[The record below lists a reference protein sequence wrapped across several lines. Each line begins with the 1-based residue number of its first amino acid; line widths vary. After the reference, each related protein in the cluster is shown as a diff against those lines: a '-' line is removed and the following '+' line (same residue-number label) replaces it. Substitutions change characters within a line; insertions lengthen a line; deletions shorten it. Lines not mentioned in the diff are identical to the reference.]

1 VILKGDGMSERLSL
15 TIDGFQAGFISTQH
29 ASDGEILISYQMG
42 GSGPPLLLLHGFP
55 QTKMIWHRVAPAL
68 AKHFTV
74 IASDLRGYG
83 ASSKPQGLADH
94 STYSK
99 RAMASDQAQLMNAL
113 GFSHY
118 GVLGHDRGG
127 RVAHRLALDYG
138 KQVNKLMVLD
148 ISPTLAM
155 YEQTTMQFASSY
167 WHWFFLIQKAPIP
180 ETMIGANTE
189 FFMKQF
195 MGGRHAGLSIFAPE
209 CWQEYVL
216 AMSDPACL
224 HAMCEDYRAAAS
236 IDLEHDRQSIAQ
248 KQLIEMP
255 VRVLWGEFGQVNAC
269 FKPLEDWQKLGTDV
283 SGQTLQSGHYI
294 PEEIPEILIAEA
306 LTFFAAPP

>member
-1 VILKGDGMSERLSL
+1 MSERLPL

-209 CWQEYVL
+209 CWQEYIL

-236 IDLEHDRQSIAQ
+236 IDLEHDRQTIAQ
-248 KQLIEMP
+248 KQLLEMP

-294 PEEIPEILIAEA
+294 PEEIPEGLIAEA
-306 LTFFAAPP
+306 LSFFRN

>member
-1 VILKGDGMSERLSL
+1 VILKGDGMSERLLL
-15 TIDGFQAGFISTQH
+15 TIDGFQAGLISTQH

-236 IDLEHDRQSIAQ
+236 IDLEHDRQTIAQ
-248 KQLIEMP
+248 KQLLEMP

-294 PEEIPEILIAEA
+294 PEEIPEGLIAEA
-306 LTFFAAPP
+306 LSFFRD

>member
-1 VILKGDGMSERLSL
+1 MSKRLPL
-15 TIDGFQAGFISTQH
+15 TIDGFQAGLISTQH

-209 CWQEYVL
+209 CWHEYIL

-236 IDLEHDRQSIAQ
+236 IDLEHDRQTIAQ
-248 KQLIEMP
+248 KQLLEMP

-294 PEEIPEILIAEA
+294 PEEIPEGLIAEA
-306 LTFFAAPP
+306 LSFFRD

>member
-1 VILKGDGMSERLSL
+1 MSKRLPL
-15 TIDGFQAGFISTQH
+15 TIDGFQAGLISTQH

-155 YEQTTMQFASSY
+155 YEQTSMQFASSY

-248 KQLIEMP
+248 KQLLEMP

-283 SGQTLQSGHYI
+283 SGQILQSGHYI
-294 PEEIPEILIAEA
+294 PEEIPEGLIAEA
-306 LTFFAAPP
+306 LSFFRD

>member
-1 VILKGDGMSERLSL
+1 VILKGDGMSKRLPL
-15 TIDGFQAGFISTQH
+15 TIDGFQAGLISTQH

-83 ASSKPQGLADH
+83 ASSKPPGLTDH
-94 STYSK
+94 SNYSK
-99 RAMASDQAQLMNAL
+99 RAMANDQAQLMNAL

-195 MGGRHAGLSIFAPE
+195 MGGRHAGLSIF
-209 CWQEYVL
+209 W
-216 AMSDPACL
+216 
-224 HAMCEDYRAAAS
+224 R
-236 IDLEHDRQSIAQ
+236 
-248 KQLIEMP
+248 
-255 VRVLWGEFGQVNAC
+255 
-269 FKPLEDWQKLGTDV
+269 
-283 SGQTLQSGHYI
+283 
-294 PEEIPEILIAEA
+294 
-306 LTFFAAPP
+306 

>member
-1 VILKGDGMSERLSL
+1 VILKGDGMSKRLPL

-83 ASSKPQGLADH
+83 ASSKPQGFADH

-195 MGGRHAGLSIFAPE
+195 MGGRHAGLSIFASE

-216 AMSDPACL
+216 GMSDPACL

-236 IDLEHDRQSIAQ
+236 IDIEHDRQTIAQ
-248 KQLIEMP
+248 KQLLEMP

-294 PEEIPEILIAEA
+294 PEEIPEGLIAEA
-306 LTFFAAPP
+306 LSFFRD

>member
-1 VILKGDGMSERLSL
+1 MSKRLPL
-15 TIDGFQAGFISTQH
+15 TIDGFQAGLISTQH

-248 KQLIEMP
+248 KQLLEMP

-294 PEEIPEILIAEA
+294 PEEIPEGLIAEA
-306 LTFFAAPP
+306 RAFFAAPA

>member
-1 VILKGDGMSERLSL
+1 MSERLPL
-15 TIDGFQAGFISTQH
+15 TIDGFQAGLISTQH

-83 ASSKPQGLADH
+83 ASSKPPGLTDH
-94 STYSK
+94 SNYSK
-99 RAMASDQAQLMNAL
+99 RAMANDQAQLMNAL

-167 WHWFFLIQKAPIP
+167 WHWFFLIQKVPIP

-248 KQLIEMP
+248 KQLLEMP

-294 PEEIPEILIAEA
+294 PEEIPEGLIAEA
-306 LTFFAAPP
+306 LSFFRD

>member
-1 VILKGDGMSERLSL
+1 MSERLPL
-15 TIDGFQAGFISTQH
+15 TIDGFQAGLISTQH

-248 KQLIEMP
+248 KQLLEMP

-283 SGQTLQSGHYI
+283 SGQILQSGHYI
-294 PEEIPEILIAEA
+294 PEEIPEGLIAEA
-306 LTFFAAPP
+306 LSFFRD

>member
-1 VILKGDGMSERLSL
+1 MSERLPL

-248 KQLIEMP
+248 KQLLEMP

-294 PEEIPEILIAEA
+294 PEEIPEGLIAEA
-306 LTFFAAPP
+306 LSFFRD

>member
-1 VILKGDGMSERLSL
+1 MSKRLPL
-15 TIDGFQAGFISTQH
+15 TIDGFQAGLISTQH

-236 IDLEHDRQSIAQ
+236 IDIEHDRKTIAQ
-248 KQLIEMP
+248 KQLLEMP

-294 PEEIPEILIAEA
+294 PEEIPEGLIAEA
-306 LTFFAAPP
+306 LSFFRD

>member
-1 VILKGDGMSERLSL
+1 MSERLPL

-155 YEQTTMQFASSY
+155 YEQTSMQFARGY

-236 IDLEHDRQSIAQ
+236 IDIEHDRQTIAQ
-248 KQLIEMP
+248 KQLLEMP

-294 PEEIPEILIAEA
+294 PEEIPEGLIAEA
-306 LTFFAAPP
+306 LSFFRD

>member
-1 VILKGDGMSERLSL
+1 MSKRLPL
-15 TIDGFQAGFISTQH
+15 TIDGFQAGLISTQH

-248 KQLIEMP
+248 KQLLEMP

-283 SGQTLQSGHYI
+283 SGQILQSGHYI
-294 PEEIPEILIAEA
+294 PEEIPEGLIAEA
-306 LTFFAAPP
+306 LSFFRD

>member
-1 VILKGDGMSERLSL
+1 MSKRLPL

-236 IDLEHDRQSIAQ
+236 IDLEHDRQTIAQ
-248 KQLIEMP
+248 KQLLEMP

-294 PEEIPEILIAEA
+294 PEEIPEGLIAEA
-306 LTFFAAPP
+306 LSFFRD

>member
-1 VILKGDGMSERLSL
+1 MSKRLPL
-15 TIDGFQAGFISTQH
+15 TIDGFQAGLISTQH

-236 IDLEHDRQSIAQ
+236 IDLEHDRQTIAQ
-248 KQLIEMP
+248 KQLLEIP

-294 PEEIPEILIAEA
+294 PEEIPEGLIAEA
-306 LTFFAAPP
+306 LSFFRD

>member
-1 VILKGDGMSERLSL
+1 VILKGDGMSKRLPL

-29 ASDGEILISYQMG
+29 ASDEEILISYQMG

-155 YEQTTMQFASSY
+155 YKQTTMQFASSY

-209 CWQEYVL
+209 CWQEYIL

-236 IDLEHDRQSIAQ
+236 IDLEHDRQTIAQ
-248 KQLIEMP
+248 KQLLEMP

-294 PEEIPEILIAEA
+294 PEEIPEGLIAEA
-306 LTFFAAPP
+306 LSFFRD

>member
-1 VILKGDGMSERLSL
+1 MSKRLPL
-15 TIDGFQAGFISTQH
+15 TIDGFQAGLISTQH
-29 ASDGEILISYQMG
+29 ASDGEILISYQMA

-236 IDLEHDRQSIAQ
+236 IDLEHDRQTIAQ
-248 KQLIEMP
+248 KQLLEMP
-255 VRVLWGEFGQVNAC
+255 VRVLWGEFGQVDAC

-294 PEEIPEILIAEA
+294 PEEIPEGLIAEA
-306 LTFFAAPP
+306 LSFFRD

>member
-1 VILKGDGMSERLSL
+1 VILKGDGMSKRLPL

-29 ASDGEILISYQMG
+29 ASDEEILISYQMG

-83 ASSKPQGLADH
+83 ASSKPPGLTDH
-94 STYSK
+94 SNYSK
-99 RAMASDQAQLMNAL
+99 RAMANDQAQLMNAL

-155 YEQTTMQFASSY
+155 YEQTSMQFASSY

-248 KQLIEMP
+248 KQLLEMP
-255 VRVLWGEFGQVNAC
+255 MRVLWGEFGQVNAC

-294 PEEIPEILIAEA
+294 PEEIPEGLIAEA
-306 LTFFAAPP
+306 LSFFRD

>member
-1 VILKGDGMSERLSL
+1 MSKRLPL
-15 TIDGFQAGFISTQH
+15 TIDGFQAGLISTQH

-180 ETMIGANTE
+180 ETIIGANTE

-236 IDLEHDRQSIAQ
+236 IDLEHDRQTIAQ
-248 KQLIEMP
+248 KQLLEMP

-283 SGQTLQSGHYI
+283 SGQILQSGHYI
-294 PEEIPEILIAEA
+294 PEEIPEGLIAEA
-306 LTFFAAPP
+306 LSFFRD

>member
-1 VILKGDGMSERLSL
+1 MSKRLPL
-15 TIDGFQAGFISTQH
+15 TIDGFQAGLISTQH

-155 YEQTTMQFASSY
+155 YEQTSMQFASSY

-209 CWQEYVL
+209 CWQEYIL

-236 IDLEHDRQSIAQ
+236 IDLEHDRQTIAQ
-248 KQLIEMP
+248 KQLLEMP

-283 SGQTLQSGHYI
+283 SGQILQSGHYI
-294 PEEIPEILIAEA
+294 PEEIPEGLIAEA
-306 LTFFAAPP
+306 LSFFRD

>member
-1 VILKGDGMSERLSL
+1 MSERLPL
-15 TIDGFQAGFISTQH
+15 TIDGFQAGLISTQH

-209 CWQEYVL
+209 CWHEYIL

-236 IDLEHDRQSIAQ
+236 IDLEHDRQTIAQ
-248 KQLIEMP
+248 KQLLEMP

-283 SGQTLQSGHYI
+283 SGQILQSGHYI
-294 PEEIPEILIAEA
+294 PEEIPEGLIAEA
-306 LTFFAAPP
+306 LSFFRD

>member
-1 VILKGDGMSERLSL
+1 
-15 TIDGFQAGFISTQH
+15 
-29 ASDGEILISYQMG
+29 MG

-236 IDLEHDRQSIAQ
+236 IDLEHDRQTIAQ
-248 KQLIEMP
+248 KQLLEMP

-269 FKPLEDWQKLGTDV
+269 FNPLADWQALASHVT
-283 SGQTLQSGHYI
+283 GQTVPSGHYI

>member
-1 VILKGDGMSERLSL
+1 MSKRLPL

-29 ASDGEILISYQMG
+29 ASDEEILISYQMG

-155 YEQTTMQFASSY
+155 YEQTSMQFASSY

-248 KQLIEMP
+248 KQLLEMP

-283 SGQTLQSGHYI
+283 SGQILQSGHYI
-294 PEEIPEILIAEA
+294 PEEIPEGLIAEA
-306 LTFFAAPP
+306 LSFFRD

>member
-1 VILKGDGMSERLSL
+1 MSKRLPL

-29 ASDGEILISYQMG
+29 ASDEEILISYQMG

-180 ETMIGANTE
+180 ETMIGANIE

-236 IDLEHDRQSIAQ
+236 IDLEHDRQTIAQ
-248 KQLIEMP
+248 KQLLEIP
-255 VRVLWGEFGQVNAC
+255 VRVLWGELGQVNAC

-294 PEEIPEILIAEA
+294 PEEIPEGLIAEA
-306 LTFFAAPP
+306 LSFFRD

>member
-1 VILKGDGMSERLSL
+1 VILKGDGMSKRLPL
-15 TIDGFQAGFISTQH
+15 TIDGFQAGLISTQH

-155 YEQTTMQFASSY
+155 YEQTSMQFASSY

-248 KQLIEMP
+248 KQLLEMP

-283 SGQTLQSGHYI
+283 SGQILQSGHYI
-294 PEEIPEILIAEA
+294 PEEIPEGLIAEA
-306 LTFFAAPP
+306 LSFFRD

>member
-1 VILKGDGMSERLSL
+1 VILKGDGMSKRLPL
-15 TIDGFQAGFISTQH
+15 TIDGFQAGLISTQH

-248 KQLIEMP
+248 KQLLEMP

-294 PEEIPEILIAEA
+294 PEEIPEGLIAEA
-306 LTFFAAPP
+306 RAFFAAPA

>member
-1 VILKGDGMSERLSL
+1 VILKGDGMSERLPL
-15 TIDGFQAGFISTQH
+15 TIDGFQAGLISTQH

-236 IDLEHDRQSIAQ
+236 IDLEHDRQTIAQ
-248 KQLIEMP
+248 KQLLEMP

-294 PEEIPEILIAEA
+294 PEEIPEGLIAEA
-306 LTFFAAPP
+306 LSFFRD

>member
-1 VILKGDGMSERLSL
+1 MSERLPL
-15 TIDGFQAGFISTQH
+15 TIDGFRAGFISTQH

-236 IDLEHDRQSIAQ
+236 IDLEHDRQTIAQ
-248 KQLIEMP
+248 KQLLEMP

-294 PEEIPEILIAEA
+294 PEEIPEGLIAEA
-306 LTFFAAPP
+306 LSFFRD

>member
-1 VILKGDGMSERLSL
+1 MSERLPL

-155 YEQTTMQFASSY
+155 YEQTSMQFASSY

-236 IDLEHDRQSIAQ
+236 IDLEHDRQTIAQ
-248 KQLIEMP
+248 KQLLEMP

-294 PEEIPEILIAEA
+294 PEEIPEGLIAEA
-306 LTFFAAPP
+306 LSFFRD

>member
-1 VILKGDGMSERLSL
+1 MILKGDGMSKRLPL

-29 ASDGEILISYQMG
+29 ASDEEILISYQMG

-155 YEQTTMQFASSY
+155 YEQTSMQFASSY

-248 KQLIEMP
+248 KQLLEMP
-255 VRVLWGEFGQVNAC
+255 MRVLWGEFGQVNAC

-294 PEEIPEILIAEA
+294 PEEIPEGLIAEA
-306 LTFFAAPP
+306 LSFFRD

>member
-1 VILKGDGMSERLSL
+1 MSERLPL
-15 TIDGFQAGFISTQH
+15 TIDGFQAGLISTQH

-189 FFMKQF
+189 FFMQQF

-209 CWQEYVL
+209 CWLEYIL
-216 AMSDPACL
+216 AMCDPACL

-236 IDLEHDRQSIAQ
+236 IDLEHDRQTIAK
-248 KQLIEMP
+248 KQLLEMP

-294 PEEIPEILIAEA
+294 PEEIPEGLIAEA
-306 LTFFAAPP
+306 LSFFRD

>member
-1 VILKGDGMSERLSL
+1 MILKGDGMSKRLPL
-15 TIDGFQAGFISTQH
+15 TIDGFQAGLISTQH

-236 IDLEHDRQSIAQ
+236 IDLEHDRQTIAQ
-248 KQLIEMP
+248 KQLLEMP

-294 PEEIPEILIAEA
+294 PEEIPEGLIAEA
-306 LTFFAAPP
+306 LSFFRD

>member
-1 VILKGDGMSERLSL
+1 MSERLPL
-15 TIDGFQAGFISTQH
+15 TIDGFQAGLISTQH

-248 KQLIEMP
+248 KQLLEMP

-294 PEEIPEILIAEA
+294 PEEIPEGLIAEA
-306 LTFFAAPP
+306 LSFFRD

>member
-1 VILKGDGMSERLSL
+1 MSERLPL

-216 AMSDPACL
+216 AMSNPACL

-236 IDLEHDRQSIAQ
+236 IDLEHDRQTIAQ
-248 KQLIEMP
+248 KQLLEMP

-294 PEEIPEILIAEA
+294 PEEIPEGLIAEA
-306 LTFFAAPP
+306 LSFFRD

>member
-1 VILKGDGMSERLSL
+1 MSKRLPL
-15 TIDGFQAGFISTQH
+15 TIDGFQAGLISTQH

-180 ETMIGANTE
+180 ETMIGASTE

-248 KQLIEMP
+248 KQLLEMP

-294 PEEIPEILIAEA
+294 PEEIPEGLIAEA
-306 LTFFAAPP
+306 LSFFRD

>member
-1 VILKGDGMSERLSL
+1 MSKRLPL
-15 TIDGFQAGFISTQH
+15 TIDGFQAGLISTQH
-29 ASDGEILISYQMG
+29 ASDGEILISYQMA

-155 YEQTTMQFASSY
+155 YEQTSMQFASSY

-216 AMSDPACL
+216 AMSNPACL

-248 KQLIEMP
+248 KQLLEMP

-294 PEEIPEILIAEA
+294 PEEIPEGLIAEA
-306 LTFFAAPP
+306 LSFFRD